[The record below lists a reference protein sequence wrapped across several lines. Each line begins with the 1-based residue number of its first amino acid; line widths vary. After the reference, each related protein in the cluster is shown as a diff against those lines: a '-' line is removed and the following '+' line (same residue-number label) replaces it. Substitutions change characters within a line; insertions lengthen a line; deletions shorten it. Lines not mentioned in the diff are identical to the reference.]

1 MGKRVKMEVTTHTC
15 NILLKWSLALK
26 SKVSELW
33 KIGDK
38 SHFGTK
44 SDTYEPL
51 ALFMSFLGRD
61 KNPQQKAGSS
71 FVTCQ
76 EFSHKRT
83 MKTCCER
90 LIKTISNFRP
100 GHEWKYEDLED
111 LGFANNKFSMI
122 S

>member
-51 ALFMSFLGRD
+51 ALFMSFLNLSRD
-61 KNPQQKAGSS
+61 KNPLQNAESS
-71 FVTCQ
+71 FVICQ

-83 MKTCCER
+83 MKTCCEH

-100 GHEWKYEDLED
+100 GNERKYEDPED
-111 LGFANNKFSMI
+111 LGFGEQ
-122 S
+122 